1 MHLAISEQSEQ
12 ASANVRSVSGRQ
24 KNTAHPNDR
33 LSGHSSV
40 DEIISAYRLP
50 RAKRRTRRLPS
61 EIGLTATSEETRK
74 RGTSPPGLSR
84 RFEFVRFRR
93 HCGHEFLRQ
102 GRNGPE
108 GDIPPEG
115 KKATFEH

>member
-1 MHLAISEQSEQ
+1 MHLAISQQSEQ

-40 DEIISAYRLP
+40 DEIICAYRLP

-61 EIGLTATSEETRK
+61 EIGLTATSEETRE
-74 RGTSPPGLSR
+74 RGR
-84 RFEFVRFRR
+84 RVRVFRVDSNSSAF
-93 HCGHEFLRQ
+93 G
-102 GRNGPE
+102 GIADMNS
-108 GDIPPEG
+108 
-115 KKATFEH
+115 